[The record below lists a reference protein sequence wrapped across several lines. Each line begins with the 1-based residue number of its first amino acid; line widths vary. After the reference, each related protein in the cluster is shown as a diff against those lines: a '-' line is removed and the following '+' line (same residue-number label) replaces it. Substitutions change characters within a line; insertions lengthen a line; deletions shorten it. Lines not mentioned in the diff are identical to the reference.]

1 MKKEEKE
8 KRVIAVATKLTEEE
22 AEKVRELARAKG
34 ITTSEL
40 LRRAVLNLPI
50 PEKASPERLAKRNEV
65 FRRYLYEINRIGTN
79 LNQVAKRCN
88 QYREVDVLVL
98 ERIIE
103 IERTL
108 KELVEKIYEEL
119 SE

>member
-1 MKKEEKE
+1 VKE

-22 AEKVRELARAKG
+22 AGRVKRLARAKG
-34 ITTSEL
+34 MTTSEL
-40 LRRAVLNLPI
+40 LRRAVLNLDI
-50 PEKASPERLAKRNEV
+50 PERISPERLAKRNEV

-103 IERTL
+103 IERVL